1 MKNIN
6 ERRRARLGPNDYKRN
21 KRARRQEDRALSVL
35 TFTIILMVAC
45 MLTAL

>member
-21 KRARRQEDRALSVL
+21 KRAGRQEERTL
-35 TFTIILMVAC
+35 TFLTFIVILWTVC
-45 MLTAL
+45 VVTSL

>member
-6 ERRRARLGPNDYKRN
+6 ERRRARLGPNDYKRR
-21 KRARRQEDRALSVL
+21 KRAKRQEDRALNVL

-45 MLTAL
+45 LITTL